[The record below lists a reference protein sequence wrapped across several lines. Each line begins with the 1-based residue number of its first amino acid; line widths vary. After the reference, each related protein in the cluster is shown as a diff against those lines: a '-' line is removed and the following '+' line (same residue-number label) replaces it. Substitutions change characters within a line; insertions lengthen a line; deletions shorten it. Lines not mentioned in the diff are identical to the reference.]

1 MHATLTPQD
10 FRKALWA
17 CFFAIVLLQP
27 IWYLL
32 WVPARIPAAYA
43 LVFAL
48 VPLLPGLIL
57 LALGQRLAIVAAGV
71 GVLLHFTFATMEAVI
86 YGANT
91 APAVLLSSVSP
102 PGAGVTV
109 PLDEPLGPF
118 VGAAP
123 ELTRVS
129 LRPWRLACR

>member
-1 MHATLTPQD
+1 MRATTLTPQH

-17 CFFAIVLLQP
+17 CFFALVLLQP

-91 APAVLLSSVSP
+91 APAVLQSFLCS
-102 PGAGVTV
+102 AFF
-109 PLDEPLGPF
+109 LC
-118 VGAAP
+118 
-123 ELTRVS
+123 
-129 LRPWRLACR
+129 WYLAMTGEKRAMRRE